1 MSKLEVIEGKQTSW
15 EGLWWHPEYQ
25 GFSSGV
31 ISLAQLR
38 KFKGNVRLYMRKNK
52 YYENGKNNRP
62 NYTWCLKD
70 ANSATFKELEVE
82 DDVDARL
89 YTEDELQTAIAE
101 AVEKATNDLYT
112 RDQLEA
118 VMEGARAD
126 GARGYGYG
134 DVLIED
140 YI

>member
-1 MSKLEVIEGKQTSW
+1 M
-15 EGLWWHPEYQ
+15 
-25 GFSSGV
+25 

-70 ANSATFKELEVE
+70 ANSSTFI
-82 DDVDARL
+82 DVDVIDDPEARL
-89 YTEDELQTAIAE
+89 YTEDELNDAITKAVKE
-101 AVEKATNDLYT
+101 ATEGMYT
-112 RDQLEA
+112 YEQLCA

-126 GARGYGYG
+126 GERGFGYG
-134 DVLIED
+134 DVLVED